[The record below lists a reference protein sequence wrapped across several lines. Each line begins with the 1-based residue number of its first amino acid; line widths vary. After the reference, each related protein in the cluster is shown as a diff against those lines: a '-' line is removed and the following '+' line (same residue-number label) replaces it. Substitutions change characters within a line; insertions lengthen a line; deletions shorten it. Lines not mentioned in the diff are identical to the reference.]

1 MLQKKKQVSSFH
13 SGRYIYT
20 RVETQAGGEDMM
32 MDMRHLLDPAPC
44 WELCCQQLL
53 LSLFFYSD
61 LELCAQAPVL

>member
-1 MLQKKKQVSSFH
+1 
-13 SGRYIYT
+13 
-20 RVETQAGGEDMM
+20 MM